1 MKAPIKIS
9 IVHAIV
15 GLLTFVIFLQTG
27 WYMKTND
34 IGNLSD
40 AERMI
45 YRAGHIYF
53 LFSGLLNLS
62 IGVQLQFSTKAWK
75 KKVQYV
81 GSILLLVSPIIFLYG
96 FYQEANLGHIE
107 RAMTRIGIFL
117 SLAGTGL
124 HTLVFF
130 VGLIKKTDN

>member
-1 MKAPIKIS
+1 MKAPLKIS

-40 AERMI
+40 AHRMI

-62 IGVQLQFSTKAWK
+62 IGLQLQFSKVPWK
-75 KKVQYV
+75 KKVQYA
-81 GSILLLVSPIIFLYG
+81 GSILLLISPIIFLYG
-96 FYQEANLGHIE
+96 FYQEANIGQID

-124 HTLVFF
+124 HTLIFF
-130 VGLIKKTDN
+130 IGLIKKTEN

>member
-40 AERMI
+40 TERMI

-62 IGVQLQFSTKAWK
+62 IGVQLQFSTAAWK

-81 GSILLLVSPIIFLYG
+81 GSILLLVSPVIFLYG

-124 HTLVFF
+124 HTFIFLI
-130 VGLIKKTDN
+130 GLIKKSQN